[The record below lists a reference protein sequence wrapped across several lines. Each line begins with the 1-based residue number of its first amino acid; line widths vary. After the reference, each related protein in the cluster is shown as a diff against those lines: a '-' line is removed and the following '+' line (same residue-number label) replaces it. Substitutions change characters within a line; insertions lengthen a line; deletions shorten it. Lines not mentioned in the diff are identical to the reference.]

1 MEVFQERIAEQISI
15 VGLSDDRGNR
25 GFAGELGSA
34 QAALTH
40 DQLVAGLGLLS
51 EELLELRGAP
61 LSGNATNDDGLKNA
75 DLLDGSG
82 ELLQVVL
89 IENLS
94 RLLRVGDDLIDGNF
108 SEGRAGHRQ
117 KLMLIG
123 CFT

>member
-1 MEVFQERIAEQISI
+1 MVSPAR
-15 VGLSDDRGNR
+15 
-25 GFAGELGSA
+25 
-34 QAALTH
+34 
-40 DQLVAGLGLLS
+40 S
-51 EELLELRGAP
+51 EARRAP
-61 LSGNATNDDGLKNA
+61 LSGNATNDDGLENA

-94 RLLRVGDDLIDGNF
+94 RLLRVGDDLVDSNF

-117 KLMLIG
+117 KLVLIG